1 MISFLLG
8 KSVGV
13 TRVLRVRL
21 STASSA
27 AERSEQE
34 LIGLTV
40 ALTKLSYKANS
51 TVSGISGFSEFGT
64 VNYLVQILR
73 ATYVQSEHQQEE

>member
-51 TVSGISGFSEFGT
+51 TVSGISDFSEIRNSELPGT
-64 VNYLVQILR
+64 DSTRNLR
-73 ATYVQSEHQQEE
+73 TI